1 MLNSTNLIL
10 VLMGKLKLHFL
21 PAFLLVFLVH
31 GLLKGDLMTSLLF
44 DVITFSTYIF
54 DLFGMLVFDMAVLFI
69 YVSQMLLIWLVW
81 FNLSRTDQ
89 HSNNSEL
96 KSSVWPLAFSTKD

>member
-1 MLNSTNLIL
+1 MLNSANLIL

-21 PAFLLVFLVH
+21 PAFLFVFLVH
-31 GLLKGDLMTSLLF
+31 GLLKGDLMTSLLS

-81 FNLSRTDQ
+81 FNLIHTDQ
-89 HSNNSEL
+89 HSNNSKQ

>member
-1 MLNSTNLIL
+1 MLNSANLIL

-44 DVITFSTYIF
+44 DVITFSLPVFLILY
-54 DLFGMLVFDMAVLFI
+54 LFGMLVFYMTVLFV
-69 YVSQMLLIWLVW
+69 YVSQMLLI
-81 FNLSRTDQ
+81 
-89 HSNNSEL
+89 
-96 KSSVWPLAFSTKD
+96 